1 MEASYG
7 CKMVNSQSRRKVTNM
22 NDNEILEQIKTLA
35 GQLAK
40 RTSHILQAVED
51 IQSGW
56 LDKGDEMEYQKDLAN
71 GL

>member
-1 MEASYG
+1 MADSIL
-7 CKMVNSQSRRKVTNM
+7 KRKETRTM

-35 GQLAK
+35 GKLAK
-40 RTSHILQAVED
+40 RTDHILNAVND

-56 LDKGDEMEYQKDLAN
+56 LDQCDESEYQKDLAN

>member
-1 MEASYG
+1 MS
-7 CKMVNSQSRRKVTNM
+7 
-22 NDNEILEQIKTLA
+22 DNEILEQIKTLA

-40 RTSHILQAVED
+40 RTDHILKAVED

-56 LDKGDEMEYQKDLAN
+56 LDDCDEMEYQKDLAN

>member
-1 MEASYG
+1 
-7 CKMVNSQSRRKVTNM
+7 M
-22 NDNEILEQIKTLA
+22 NDTEILEQIKILA

-40 RTSHILQAVED
+40 RTDHILSAVND

-56 LDKGDEMEYQKDLAN
+56 LDQCDEEDYQKDLAN

>member
-1 MEASYG
+1 
-7 CKMVNSQSRRKVTNM
+7 M

-35 GQLAK
+35 GKLAK
-40 RTSHILQAVED
+40 RTDHILNAVND

-56 LDKGDEMEYQKDLAN
+56 LDQCDESEYQKDLAN

>member
-1 MEASYG
+1 MS
-7 CKMVNSQSRRKVTNM
+7 
-22 NDNEILEQIKTLA
+22 DNEILEQIKTLA

-40 RTSHILQAVED
+40 RTDHILKAVED

-56 LDKGDEMEYQKDLAN
+56 LDDCDEMEYRKDLAN